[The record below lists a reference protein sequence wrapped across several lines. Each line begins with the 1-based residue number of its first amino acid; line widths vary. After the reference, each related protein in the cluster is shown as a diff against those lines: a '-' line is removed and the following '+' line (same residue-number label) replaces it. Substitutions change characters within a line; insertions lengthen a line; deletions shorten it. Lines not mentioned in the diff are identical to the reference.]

1 MDKKDVSIWN
11 INSIAEFYMQI
22 FGKYEQ
28 SYVRACNRFM
38 KERDRFMQELSRV
51 PFLNVFPSQANYF
64 MCEVK
69 PPMKARSLTG
79 LLLKNHSILVKDC
92 SRKKDLKAENSSVSP
107 SETQPTM
114 MPWSGPCMQKPARN
128 RLLLVPLT
136 ENPLFHPVPLQ
147 PPDEYN
153 FRSCHRH
160 LRRRQ
165 PGPCHGGMAG
175 YTRPACQYP
184 NPKP

>member
-79 LLLKNHSILVKDC
+79 LLLKTT
-92 SRKKDLKAENSSVSP
+92 P
-107 SETQPTM
+107 S
-114 MPWSGPCMQKPARN
+114 
-128 RLLLVPLT
+128 LL
-136 ENPLFHPVPLQ
+136 
-147 PPDEYN
+147 
-153 FRSCHRH
+153 RIA
-160 LRRRQ
+160 
-165 PGPCHGGMAG
+165 AG
-175 YTRPACQYP
+175 KRI
-184 NPKP
+184 